1 MRILIISPDRF
12 DRASFARDSR
22 HDYLFFDP
30 APSHWEPAPDWNPVD
45 TLERALTFARAEKVE
60 AVLSTHDLGDL
71 IAALVARELGLPGPS
86 PESVFLCLHKY
97 YARRREANPIRCH
110 ALPLFGEHAAL
121 EYPSFLKAPWLKL
134 GLLGFKLEGED
145 DLTRALALAR
155 VEYPRWAR
163 QYYPLFA
170 RAIDVRDYPLA
181 TSDMMLVEEF
191 VEGAQVTVEGWIQ
204 DSEIHLWAITD
215 TNNYPG
221 TRIIDNFFLPS
232 RFPAGVQ
239 EEMCRYA
246 FDAIRRFDFADGF
259 FNIELWITK
268 DGLRLT
274 EVNGRAAVCFA
285 GIYDPV
291 LGASIFEAVAD
302 LACGLPPRATPRDTG
317 LVAGQFNLITFA
329 DDYAG
334 NLADYAA
341 AADVEG
347 LSLFRAEHERVRP
360 VSEFGVVLGQLEIAG
375 KSYEELHARAEEV
388 RRRVLKR
395 MVHA

>member
-1 MRILIISPDRF
+1 MRILIILPDRF
-12 DRASFARDSR
+12 DRVSFARDKR
-22 HDYLFFDP
+22 HDYRFFDP
-30 APSHWEPAPDWNPVD
+30 APSHWEPTPGWDPVD
-45 TLERALTFARAEKVE
+45 YFERALAFARAEEVD

-71 IAALVARELGLPGPS
+71 IAAMVARELGLRGPS

-97 YARRREANPIRCH
+97 YARRGEADPIRCN
-110 ALPLFGEHAAL
+110 ALPLFGERATI
-121 EYPSFLKAPWLKL
+121 EYPSYMKAPWLKL
-134 GLLGFKLEGED
+134 GLLGFKLESED

-155 VEYPRWAR
+155 EEYPRWAR

-181 TSDMMLVEEF
+181 TADMMLVEQF
-191 VEGAQVTVEGWIQ
+191 VEGAQVTVEGWIH
-204 DSEIHLWAITD
+204 DGEIHLWAITD
-215 TNNYPG
+215 TNTYPN
-221 TRIIDNFFLPS
+221 TRIIDNFCLPS
-232 RFPAGVQ
+232 RFPAEVQ
-239 EEMCRYA
+239 EEMRRYA
-246 FDAIRRFDFADGF
+246 FDAVRRFGFADGF
-259 FNIELWITK
+259 FNIELWMTK

-285 GIYDPV
+285 GIYDPA

-341 AADVEG
+341 AAEVEG
-347 LSLFRAEHERVRP
+347 LSLFRAENDRVRP
-360 VSEFGVVLGQLEIAG
+360 VSEFGVVLGQVEIAG
-375 KSYEELHARAEEV
+375 KTYEEIHARAEAV

-395 MVHA
+395 M